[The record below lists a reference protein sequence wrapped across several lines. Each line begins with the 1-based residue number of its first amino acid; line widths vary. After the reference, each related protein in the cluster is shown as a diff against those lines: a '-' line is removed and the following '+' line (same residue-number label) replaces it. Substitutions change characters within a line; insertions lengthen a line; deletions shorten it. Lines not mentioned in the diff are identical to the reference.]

1 MNTLRWLERAYTNV
15 LRAVVM
21 AMAAMSGVAVIAMV
35 LVTCVDVAWRISGH
49 ALTGAYDVVRI
60 AGVIAIACALPYTTA
75 VKGHVAIEF
84 FFQKMRRTGRIVV
97 DSMCRVLV
105 GCFFGL
111 LTWQC
116 VAYGNKLKGTGEVS
130 LTLQIP
136 MFWVAYVIAACCAV
150 TVLVKIYNLSHPG
163 REMIKP

>member
-1 MNTLRWLERAYTNV
+1 MKRLDRAYTNV
-15 LRAVVM
+15 LR
-21 AMAAMSGVAVIAMV
+21 VAVMTLAGISGLAVIGMV
-35 LVTCVDVAWRISGH
+35 AVTCVDVVFRISGH
-49 ALTGAYDVVRI
+49 ALTGAYDIVRI
-60 AGVIAIACALPYTTA
+60 AGVIAIASALPYTTA

-97 DSMCRVLV
+97 DSVCRILV
-105 GCFFGL
+105 GCFFGV

-116 VAYGNKLKGTGEVS
+116 VVYGNKLKQAGEVS

-136 MFWVAYVIAACCAV
+136 MFWVAYVIALCCAV